1 MKKFKNRKN
10 VKNVNNMVKNNANM
24 DGFEELVNAAKEFK
38 GALDDEVANRE
49 YERKKLAEAFEKK
62 ASNDAKKGA
71 EVVENPVLTIDDVIN
86 AETNSDLKIFT
97 FGPRILSSEPR
108 GRVRTYDDWYGDKSA
123 ESAMQAVKDAI
134 NPVTEEKCKKLEFLH
149 KPFWLGREDFLTYK
163 VEKSKKNKPASEVES
178 LKAELE
184 NLNAHFKGVCAERD
198 NLAACLKSCERD
210 LKHKDKVI
218 ERIKKKNAKRMSEKC
233 DVIAVLNK
241 EIEFQYK
248 RREKAEKFVNTL
260 GQAFDLLK
268 KNVEDYEHSIGR

>member
-10 VKNVNNMVKNNANM
+10 VKNVNNTVKNNANM

-49 YERKKLAEAFEKK
+49 YKRKKL
-62 ASNDAKKGA
+62 
-71 EVVENPVLTIDDVIN
+71 VENPVLTIDDVIN

-97 FGPRILSSEPR
+97 FGPSILSSEPR

-134 NPVTEEKCKKLEFLH
+134 NPVTEEKCKKLEILH

-163 VEKSKKNKPASEVES
+163 VEKSKKNKPASEVEA

-184 NLNAHFKGVCAERD
+184 NLNVHFKGVCAERD
-198 NLAACLKSCERD
+198 NLAACLKSAENA
-210 LKHKDKVI
+210 LAYKDKVI